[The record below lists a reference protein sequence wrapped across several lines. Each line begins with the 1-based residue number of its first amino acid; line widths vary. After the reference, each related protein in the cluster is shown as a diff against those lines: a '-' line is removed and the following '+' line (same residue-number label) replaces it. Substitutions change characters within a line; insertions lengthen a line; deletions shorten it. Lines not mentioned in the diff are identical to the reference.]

1 MSLTLLKDHDPAAD
15 WHPDPDRARRLD
27 ETVQRRWAQERG
39 GVEVE
44 AARGGRAGGR
54 QRRRARL
61 VLAGAALVAAAVVA
75 ILVLPGSE
83 TRPGT
88 APASAAEVL
97 RAARQATPATGSG
110 PWSYTKEAYEM
121 PERFTGRDGRQGIAL
136 FSWTTE
142 HWMNDDETERLRST
156 RDATPRFPTEADR
169 AAWATGAHRPRP
181 WREDGRVTAVEP
193 RAGAD
198 TIASVRALPHD
209 PVALEAA
216 LRREADRDH
225 VTLVFRVAILLA
237 SPAPDPELHA
247 ALLAVLER
255 QPDAT
260 LERDL
265 RDPLGRVGDGVRF
278 VTPQPGRQDE
288 DWTFV
293 FDRATHRLLG
303 TLTRG
308 ADPAGQPTRSW
319 RMLVESTRTASA
331 PPVDADQ

>member
-15 WHPDPDRARRLD
+15 WRPDPDRARRLD
-27 ETVQRRWAQERG
+27 ETVRRRWAQEPP
-39 GVEVE
+39 VAE
-44 AARGGRAGGR
+44 AATARGARSAG
-54 QRRRARL
+54 RRARL
-61 VLAGAALVAAAVVA
+61 VLAGGALAAAAVLA
-75 ILVLPGSE
+75 LLVLPGSE
-83 TRPGT
+83 TRPGA

-97 RAARQATPATGSG
+97 RAARQAPPAIGSG
-110 PWSYTKEAYEM
+110 PWSYTKEVYEV
-121 PERFTGRDGRQGIAL
+121 PERFAGPDGRPGFTL

-142 HWMNDDETERLRST
+142 HWMNDDGTERLRST
-156 RDATPRFPTEADR
+156 RDPVPRFPTRADR
-169 AAWATGAHRPRP
+169 AAWAASGHHPRPRP
-181 WREDGRVTAVEP
+181 QDGRVTAVAP
-193 RAGAD
+193 RESAD

-216 LRREADRDH
+216 LRREAGRDH
-225 VTLVFRVAILLA
+225 VTLVYRVAVLLA

-278 VTPQPGRQDE
+278 VTPQCGRQVE

-308 ADPAGQPTRSW
+308 IDPAGQPTRSW
-319 RMLVESTRTASA
+319 RMLVQSTRTTSA
-331 PPVDADQ
+331 PPIDAVQ